1 MVEGR
6 EQLMTAQKKR
16 RARRAVMLEEVRAV
30 AAIATLL
37 VRLLD
42 VFGIRL

>member
-1 MVEGR
+1 
-6 EQLMTAQKKR
+6 MTAQKKR
-16 RARRAVMLEEVRAV
+16 RARRRAVVLEEVRAV

-42 VFGIRL
+42 VLGIRL